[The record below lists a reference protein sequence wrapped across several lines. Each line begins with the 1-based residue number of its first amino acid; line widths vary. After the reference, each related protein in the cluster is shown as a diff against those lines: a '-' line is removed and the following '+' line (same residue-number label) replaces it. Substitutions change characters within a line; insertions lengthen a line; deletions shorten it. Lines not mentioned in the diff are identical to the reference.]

1 MTLLSL
7 VHNGF
12 PRSPLMIRP
21 RSSDHI
27 VDSFIRD
34 VFDENWDISRPDN
47 KAFEKVKP
55 LALDVKE
62 TETHYEVLVDAP
74 GVDKESTKIEIKDH
88 YLTITTERKATEVT
102 DTHKVK
108 RTERYFGTSMR
119 SLQLG
124 EDVDEDKV
132 EACYNNGV
140 LQITLAKKAPED
152 PAKKVKTIEI
162 H

>member
-7 VHNGF
+7 VHNDF
-12 PRSPLMIRP
+12 PRSSLLVRP
-21 RSSDHI
+21 RSSDRI
-27 VDSFIRD
+27 MDSFIRD
-34 VFDENWDISRPDN
+34 IFDENWDISQPDY
-47 KAFEKVKP
+47 KAFQKVKP

-62 TETHYEVLVDAP
+62 TETQYEVLVDAP

-102 DTHKVK
+102 DTDKVK

-119 SLQLG
+119 SLPLG

-132 EACYNNGV
+132 DASYNNGM
-140 LQITLAKKAPED
+140 LHIKLAKKAPED
-152 PAKKVKTIEI
+152 LAKRVKTIEI
-162 H
+162 Y